1 MTPLAHHAGED
12 SVVAFL
18 LTLGGGGVSVLAA
31 MGRTRVAA
39 LRRGLLRRRQDDRP
53 GPGQV

>member
-1 MTPLAHHAGED
+1 MPPLAHHGGED

-18 LTLGGGGVSVLAA
+18 LTLSGSGMSVLAA

-39 LRRGLLRRRQDDRP
+39 LKQRLLHRRHDDRP
-53 GPGQV
+53 DPGPV

>member
-18 LTLGGGGVSVLAA
+18 LTLGGSGVSVLAA

-39 LRRGLLRRRQDDRP
+39 LRRGLLRRRQADRP

>member
-1 MTPLAHHAGED
+1 MPPLAHHGGED

-18 LTLGGGGVSVLAA
+18 LPLGGSGTSVLAA

-39 LRRGLLRRRQDDRP
+39 LKHRLLRRRQADRP
-53 GPGQV
+53 GPGQA

>member
-1 MTPLAHHAGED
+1 MTPLAHHGGED

-18 LTLGGGGVSVLAA
+18 LTLSGSGVSVLAA

-39 LRRGLLRRRQDDRP
+39 LRRGLLRGRQDDRP